1 MHTYCLAVCE
11 DEQVIRE
18 EICGLCGEI
27 LGNAGIPYEITPF
40 SDAEELG
47 RFIETRG
54 EIFDVLILDIELGSK
69 SGMEFAKF

>member
-18 EICGLCGEI
+18 ETSRLCGEI
-27 LGNAGIPYEITPF
+27 LENARIPYEITPF

-47 RFIETRG
+47 RSFSRREAG
-54 EIFDVLILDIELGSK
+54 
-69 SGMEFAKF
+69 A